1 MIKGKLTIIDDG
13 LLAWCPACDT
23 YHLFDSRWTHNGDF
37 DNPSFTPS
45 MHINADQ
52 NDACHSFLTDGIWHY
67 CSDSKHEYA
76 NKDLA
81 LPWEGE
87 TLHILPI
94 NDLREHDEKDD
105 GSCWCIPSIAQKDR
119 GRIITHNSADG
130 REILEKL
137 NIQFVEIPSHLSS
150 VAEIW
155 LFKIPHSDPNTA
167 IANEWI
173 SKRYELLKRSL
184 DFGDASKTALAGY
197 FQSLL
202 FKDFREG
209 K

>member
-1 MIKGKLTIIDDG
+1 MIKGKLMIVDDG
-13 LLAWCPACDT
+13 ILAWCPACDT

-37 DNPSFTPS
+37 NKPSFTPS

-52 NDACHSFLTDGIWHY
+52 SDSCHSFLTDGIWHY

-76 NKDLA
+76 NKNIA

-94 NDLREHDEKDD
+94 NDLRDHDEKDD
-105 GSCWCIPSIAQKDR
+105 GSCWCTPSIAQKDR

-137 NIQFVEIPSHLSS
+137 NLRPTEIPFHLSS
-150 VAEIW
+150 VAESW
-155 LFKIPHSDPNTA
+155 LFKAPYSEQNTSL
-167 IANEWI
+167 ANEWI
-173 SKRYELLKRSL
+173 QKRCDLLKRSL
-184 DFGDASKTALAGY
+184 TIDDASKTALVSY
-197 FQSLL
+197 FQALL
-202 FKDFREG
+202 FKDFGED